1 MAYKVTN
8 KYGNIFYTLETEAQR
23 DEFIRRGFHEVPQEN
38 KKAVKT
44 NTSTKRGK
52 KNDKKEN

>member
-1 MAYKVTN
+1 MFILTN
-8 KYGNIFYTLETEAQR
+8 EYRTAFYNVDTELER
-23 DEFIRRGFHEVPQEN
+23 DELISRGFIDITEETSVN
-38 KKAVKT
+38 K